1 MAVSILVEISPGEL
15 IDKLTILE
23 IKREQV
29 GEPAKLANV
38 EFEYAALRAVFDR
51 QIVPTDDIEALYDT
65 LREVNRR
72 LWSIEDAIRDCERG
86 KDFGT
91 AFVALARSVYQT
103 NDRRA
108 EIKRAINTRLNS
120 SLIEEK
126 AYAAY

>member
-15 IDKLTILE
+15 IDKLTIFE

-72 LWSIEDAIRDCERG
+72 LWSIEDAIRDSGGARTLG
-86 KDFGT
+86 PPSSRWRDRSTRRTIAARKSS
-91 AFVALARSVYQT
+91 ARST
-103 NDRRA
+103 HGL
-108 EIKRAINTRLNS
+108 TRC
-120 SLIEEK
+120 
-126 AYAAY
+126 